1 MKAIKI
7 LFIMTLSL
15 NAISVNRALF
25 DLKDSQLKGELTP
38 KIVNFGGYKSSTKE
52 WGASALNYINAA
64 NGDAKKFSTL
74 VEKMRFNSGIL
85 GNFRAHA
92 RLRQALKLQ
101 KNLKYCL
108 KIIARDS
115 FYSYRTGIY
124 IPLGISLKDQ
134 KTAQKMLADLS
145 VVGAYLKKQQ
155 ENEKAQSPYYRSNNY
170 YNSYYSPYYGM
181 YGMYGMGMYGMYG
194 MGMYDFYDF
203 YDGMYGFYPNMFFMM
218 QVQDYLMLENYMY
231 ALDQEEI
238 LDHDASINQLDTPTD
253 DDRDDKD
260 DKSLQQA
267 NLMSFYRDPKFS
279 KGIQTNRL
287 NSALVN
293 LDNSRMLKDNSLF
306 HTKAMP
312 TKSVDA
318 ITSQAK
324 ELNHLVGQI
333 KEMKQDGASPNK
345 IDSVVNKAMEVR
357 DKLDNNLN
365 QLDNDLKDQKGL
377 SSEQQAQVDKALD
390 SVQQLSHS
398 SDVVGNY
405 LDGSLKIDGDDRDDL
420 NDAMN
425 NPMQQPAQQTPT
437 SNMANTH
444 ANDSK
449 DQGGNALINPNN
461 ATNDDHN
468 DDHMD
473 TNTTDTGN
481 ANDTPTDDKDASGN
495 NTGDMNN
502 TDTGNTDTGN
512 TDTGNTD
519 DMSNM
524 NNGNDDA
531 GNANDDMGNSNDMGD
546 DMNNAND
553 MSDDMGNGNDDMG
566 DMGDMND
573 DMGNGNDDMGDMGDM
588 NDDMGGD
595 MGDMGDM
602 GGDMGN

>member
-38 KIVNFGGYKSSTKE
+38 KIVNFGGYKSSTSE

-64 NGDAKKFSTL
+64 NGDAKKFSAL

-124 IPLGISLKDQ
+124 IPLGISVKDQ

-333 KEMKQDGASPNK
+333 KEMKQDGASPSK

-420 NDAMN
+420 NDAIN
-425 NPMQQPAQQTPT
+425 NPMQQPTQQTPIN
-437 SNMANTH
+437 NMDNTH

-449 DQGGNALINPNN
+449 DQGSNALINPNN
-461 ATNDDHN
+461 TTNDDHN
-468 DDHMD
+468 DDH

-502 TDTGNTDTGN
+502 TDTSNTDTGN

-524 NNGNDDA
+524 NNGNDDT
-531 GNANDDMGNSNDMGD
+531 GNTNDDMGNSNDMGD

-553 MSDDMGNGNDDMG
+553 M
-566 DMGDMND
+566 ND
-573 DMGNGNDDMGDMGDM
+573 DMGNSNDDMGDMGDM

>member
-7 LFIMTLSL
+7 LFMMTLSL

-38 KIVNFGGYKSSTKE
+38 KIVNFGGYKSSTTE
-52 WGASALNYINAA
+52 WGATALNYINAA

-85 GNFRAHA
+85 GNLRAHA
-92 RLRQALKLQ
+92 HLRQALKLQ

-155 ENEKAQSPYYRSNNY
+155 EKEKAQSPYYRSNNY
-170 YNSYYSPYYGM
+170 YNSYYSPYY
-181 YGMYGMGMYGMYG
+181 GMYGMYG

-231 ALDQEEI
+231 AIDQEEI
-238 LDHDASINQLDTPTD
+238 LDHDASVNQLDTPTD

-333 KEMKQDGASPNK
+333 KEMKQDGASPSK

-437 SNMANTH
+437 NNMGNTH

-449 DQGGNALINPNN
+449 DQGGNALINPNSTTNTDDTHTEDTHTDTN
-461 ATNDDHN
+461 ATND
-468 DDHMD
+468 
-473 TNTTDTGN
+473 TGATD
-481 ANDTPTDDKDASGN
+481 TDDKDAGGMN

-519 DMSNM
+519 TGNTDDMS
-524 NNGNDDA
+524 NGNDDM
-531 GNANDDMGNSNDMGD
+531 GNANDDMSNGNNMGD
-546 DMNNAND
+546 DMNNAN
-553 MSDDMGNGNDDMG
+553 
-566 DMGDMND
+566 DMND

-602 GGDMGN
+602 GN

>member
-1 MKAIKI
+1 MKIIKI
-7 LFIMTLSL
+7 FLMITIGL
-15 NAISVNRALF
+15 NAMSVDKALF
-25 DLKDSQLKGELTP
+25 DLKDSQLKGDLVS
-38 KIVNFGGYKSSTKE
+38 KAVDIGGYKSNTKE

-64 NGDAKKFSTL
+64 NGDAKKFSAL
-74 VEKMRFNSGIL
+74 VEKMRFGSGIL
-85 GNFRAHA
+85 GDLGAHA
-92 RLRQALKLQ
+92 HLKQALKLQ
-101 KNLKYCL
+101 KDLKYYL

-124 IPLGISLKDQ
+124 IPLGVSLKDQ

-145 VVGAYLKKQQ
+145 VVGAYLKQQQ
-155 ENEKAQSPYYRSNNY
+155 EKEKAQSPYYRNNY
-170 YNSYYSPYYGM
+170 YNPMNYYNPYYGM

-194 MGMYDFYDF
+194 GLYGGFF
-203 YDGMYGFYPNMFFMM
+203 GGAYGFYPNMFFMM

-231 ALDQEEI
+231 ALDKEEG
-238 LDHDASINQLDTPTD
+238 LTHEENTNQLNAPIDSDKD
-253 DDRDDKD
+253 DKNDANNTNDRDDKD
-260 DKSLQQA
+260 DKSSQPA

-287 NSALVN
+287 NHALIN
-293 LDNSRMLKDNSLF
+293 LDNGHALKDNALF
-306 HTKAMP
+306 RTKAMP
-312 TKSVDA
+312 AKSVDA

-333 KEMKQDGASPNK
+333 KEMKQDGASPSK
-345 IDSVVNKAMEVR
+345 IDSVVNKAMGVR

-425 NPMQQPAQQTPT
+425 NPIQAPI
-437 SNMANTH
+437 SNADNM
-444 ANDSK
+444 DDDK
-449 DQGGNALINPNN
+449 DKGNNALINPNSATNTDDIRTDTRTDTN
-461 ATNDDHN
+461 ATND
-468 DDHMD
+468 
-473 TNTTDTGN
+473 TSTTDTKD
-481 ANDTPTDDKDASGN
+481 ADTNDTDDKNTNGMD

-512 TDTGNTD
+512 TD
-519 DMSNM
+519 DMS
-524 NNGNDDA
+524 NGNDDM
-531 GNANDDMGNSNDMGD
+531 GNANDDM
-546 DMNNAND
+546 NNGND
-553 MSDDMGNGNDDMG
+553 MSDDMSNS
-566 DMGDMND
+566 
-573 DMGNGNDDMGDMGDM
+573 NDDMGDMGDM

-595 MGDMGDM
+595 MGDMG
-602 GGDMGN
+602 N

>member
-1 MKAIKI
+1 
-7 LFIMTLSL
+7 MTLSL

-38 KIVNFGGYKSSTKE
+38 KIVDFGGYTSSTEE
-52 WGASALNYINAA
+52 WGATALNYINAA
-64 NGDAKKFSTL
+64 NGDAKKFSAL

-181 YGMYGMGMYGMYG
+181 YGMGMYGMYG

-238 LDHDASINQLDTPTD
+238 LDHDASTDQLDTPTD

-267 NLMSFYRDPKFS
+267 NLMNFYRDPKFS

-333 KEMKQDGASPNK
+333 KEMKQDGASPSK

-425 NPMQQPAQQTPT
+425 NPMQQPVQQTPIN
-437 SNMANTH
+437 NMDNTH

-449 DQGGNALINPNN
+449 DQGGNALINPNS

-512 TDTGNTD
+512 TDTGNAD

-531 GNANDDMGNSNDMGD
+531 GNANDDMSNGNDMGD
-546 DMNNAND
+546 DLNNAN
-553 MSDDMGNGNDDMG
+553 
-566 DMGDMND
+566 DMND

-602 GGDMGN
+602 GGDMGNWD

>member
-7 LFIMTLSL
+7 LFMMTLSL

-38 KIVNFGGYKSSTKE
+38 KIVNFGGYKSNTTE
-52 WGASALNYINAA
+52 WGATALNYINAA
-64 NGDAKKFSTL
+64 NGDAKKFSAL
-74 VEKMRFNSGIL
+74 VEKMRFGSGIL
-85 GNFRAHA
+85 GNLRAHA
-92 RLRQALKLQ
+92 HLRQALKLQ

-231 ALDQEEI
+231 AIDQEEI
-238 LDHDASINQLDTPTD
+238 LDHDASVNQLDTPTD

-333 KEMKQDGASPNK
+333 KEMKQDGASPSK

-437 SNMANTH
+437 NNMGNTH

-449 DQGGNALINPNN
+449 DQGGNALINPNS
-461 ATNDDHN
+461 ATNTDDTHT
-468 DDHMD
+468 DDTHTD
-473 TNTTDTGN
+473 TNTTNDTSTT
-481 ANDTPTDDKDASGN
+481 DTPTDDKDAGGMN

-502 TDTGNTDTGN
+502 ADTGNTDTGN

-524 NNGNDDA
+524 NNGND
-531 GNANDDMGNSNDMGD
+531 MGD
-546 DMNNAND
+546 DM
-553 MSDDMGNGNDDMG
+553 SNGN
-566 DMGDMND
+566 DMND
-573 DMGNGNDDMGDMGDM
+573 DMGNSDDMGDMGDM

-602 GGDMGN
+602 GN

>member
-7 LFIMTLSL
+7 LFMMTLSL

-38 KIVNFGGYKSSTKE
+38 KIVNFGGYTSSTTE
-52 WGASALNYINAA
+52 WGATALNYINAA

-74 VEKMRFNSGIL
+74 VEKMRFGSGIL
-85 GNFRAHA
+85 GNLRAHA
-92 RLRQALKLQ
+92 HLRQALKLQ

-181 YGMYGMGMYGMYG
+181 YGMYGMGMY
-194 MGMYDFYDF
+194 DFYDF

-231 ALDQEEI
+231 AIDQEEI
-238 LDHDASINQLDTPTD
+238 LDHDASVNQLDTPTD

-333 KEMKQDGASPNK
+333 KEMKQDGASPSK

-377 SSEQQAQVDKALD
+377 SNEQQAQVDKALD

-437 SNMANTH
+437 NNMGNTH

-449 DQGGNALINPNN
+449 DQGDNALINPNS
-461 ATNDDHN
+461 ATNTDDTHT
-468 DDHMD
+468 DDTHTD
-473 TNTTDTGN
+473 TNTTNDTSTT
-481 ANDTPTDDKDASGN
+481 DTPTDDKDAGGMN
-495 NTGDMNN
+495 NTGDMN
-502 TDTGNTDTGN
+502 NTDTGN

-524 NNGNDDA
+524 NNGNDDM
-531 GNANDDMGNSNDMGD
+531 GNANDDISNGNDMGD

-553 MSDDMGNGNDDMG
+553 M
-566 DMGDMND
+566 ND
-573 DMGNGNDDMGDMGDM
+573 DMGNSNDDMGDMGDM

-602 GGDMGN
+602 GN

>member
-38 KIVNFGGYKSSTKE
+38 KIVNFGGYRSSTKE
-52 WGASALNYINAA
+52 WGATALNYINAA

-85 GNFRAHA
+85 GNLRAHA

-253 DDRDDKD
+253 NDRDDKD

-333 KEMKQDGASPNK
+333 KEMKQDGASPSK

-420 NDAMN
+420 NDAIN
-425 NPMQQPAQQTPT
+425 NPMQQPVQQTPIN
-437 SNMANTH
+437 SMDNTH

-449 DQGGNALINPNN
+449 DQGGNALINPNST
-461 ATNDDHN
+461 TNDDHN

-495 NTGDMNN
+495 NTGDTGDMNN

-524 NNGNDDA
+524 NNGNDDT
-531 GNANDDMGNSNDMGD
+531 GNANDDMNNTNDMGD

-553 MSDDMGNGNDDMG
+553 M
-566 DMGDMND
+566 ND
-573 DMGNGNDDMGDMGDM
+573 DMGNSNDDMGDMGDM

>member
-52 WGASALNYINAA
+52 WGATALNYINAA

-85 GNFRAHA
+85 GNLRVHA

-155 ENEKAQSPYYRSNNY
+155 ENEKAQSPYYRNNNY
-170 YNSYYSPYYGM
+170 YNSYYSP

-345 IDSVVNKAMEVR
+345 IDALVNKAMGVR

-425 NPMQQPAQQTPT
+425 NPMQQPVQQTPIN
-437 SNMANTH
+437 NMDNTH

-449 DQGGNALINPNN
+449 DQGGNVLISPNN

-495 NTGDMNN
+495 NTGDIN
-502 TDTGNTDTGN
+502 NTDTGN

-531 GNANDDMGNSNDMGD
+531 GNANDDMSNGNDMGD
-546 DMNNAND
+546 DMNNAN
-553 MSDDMGNGNDDMG
+553 
-566 DMGDMND
+566 DMND

>member
-1 MKAIKI
+1 
-7 LFIMTLSL
+7 MTLSL

-64 NGDAKKFSTL
+64 NGDAKKFSAL

-238 LDHDASINQLDTPTD
+238 LDHDASTDQLDTPTD
-253 DDRDDKD
+253 DDKDDKD

-333 KEMKQDGASPNK
+333 KEMKQDGASPSK

-420 NDAMN
+420 NDAMS
-425 NPMQQPAQQTPT
+425 NPMQQPAQQTPIN
-437 SNMANTH
+437 NMDNTH
-444 ANDSK
+444 VNDSK
-449 DQGGNALINPNN
+449 DQGSNALINPNS
-461 ATNDDHN
+461 ATN

-473 TNTTDTGN
+473 TNTTDTSN

-531 GNANDDMGNSNDMGD
+531 GNANDDMSNGNDMSD
-546 DMNNAND
+546 DMNNAN
-553 MSDDMGNGNDDMG
+553 
-566 DMGDMND
+566 DMND

>member
-38 KIVNFGGYKSSTKE
+38 KIVDFGGYKSSTKE

-64 NGDAKKFSTL
+64 NGDAKKFSAL

-85 GNFRAHA
+85 GNFRTHA

-155 ENEKAQSPYYRSNNY
+155 ENEKAQSPYYRNNNY

-333 KEMKQDGASPNK
+333 KEMRQDGASPNK

-420 NDAMN
+420 NDAMS
-425 NPMQQPAQQTPT
+425 NPMQQPVQQTPIN
-437 SNMANTH
+437 NMDNTH

-449 DQGGNALINPNN
+449 DQGSNALINPNN

-531 GNANDDMGNSNDMGD
+531 GNANDDMSNGNDMGD

-553 MSDDMGNGNDDMG
+553 M
-566 DMGDMND
+566 ND
-573 DMGNGNDDMGDMGDM
+573 DMGNSNDDMGDMGDM

>member
-52 WGASALNYINAA
+52 WGATALNYINAA
-64 NGDAKKFSTL
+64 NGDAKKFSAL

-85 GNFRAHA
+85 GNLRAHA

-425 NPMQQPAQQTPT
+425 NPMQQPAQQTPIN
-437 SNMANTH
+437 NMDNTH

-449 DQGGNALINPNN
+449 DQGSNALINPNN
-461 ATNDDHN
+461 TTNDDHN

-512 TDTGNTD
+512 TDAGNTD

-531 GNANDDMGNSNDMGD
+531 GNTNDDMGNSNDMGD
-546 DMNNAND
+546 DMNNAN
-553 MSDDMGNGNDDMG
+553 
-566 DMGDMND
+566 DMND

>member
-1 MKAIKI
+1 
-7 LFIMTLSL
+7 MTLSL

-38 KIVNFGGYKSSTKE
+38 KIVDFGGYKSNTKE
-52 WGASALNYINAA
+52 WGATALNYINAA
-64 NGDAKKFSTL
+64 NGDAKKFSAL

-85 GNFRAHA
+85 GNLRAHA

-181 YGMYGMGMYGMYG
+181 YGMYGMGMYGM
-194 MGMYDFYDF
+194 GMYDFYDF

-238 LDHDASINQLDTPTD
+238 LDHDASNNQLDTPTD

-420 NDAMN
+420 NDAMS
-425 NPMQQPAQQTPT
+425 NPMQQPVQQTPIN
-437 SNMANTH
+437 NMDNTH

-449 DQGGNALINPNN
+449 DQGSNVLINPNN
-461 ATNDDHN
+461 TTNDDHN

-481 ANDTPTDDKDASGN
+481 ANDTPTDDKDASSN
-495 NTGDMNN
+495 NTGDMNS

-524 NNGNDDA
+524 SNG
-531 GNANDDMGNSNDMGD
+531 NDMGD
-546 DMNNAND
+546 DMNNAN
-553 MSDDMGNGNDDMG
+553 
-566 DMGDMND
+566 DMND

-602 GGDMGN
+602 GNWD

>member
-1 MKAIKI
+1 
-7 LFIMTLSL
+7 MTLSL

-64 NGDAKKFSTL
+64 NGDAKKFSAL

-92 RLRQALKLQ
+92 RLKQALKLQ

-253 DDRDDKD
+253 DDKDDKD

-267 NLMSFYRDPKFS
+267 NLMNFYRDPKFS

-333 KEMKQDGASPNK
+333 KEMKQDGASPSK
-345 IDSVVNKAMEVR
+345 IDSVVDKAMEVR

-420 NDAMN
+420 NDAIN
-425 NPMQQPAQQTPT
+425 NPMQQPVQQTPT
-437 SNMANTH
+437 NNMDNTH

-449 DQGGNALINPNN
+449 DQGGNALINPNST
-461 ATNDDHN
+461 TNDDHN

-481 ANDTPTDDKDASGN
+481 ANDTPTDDKDAGGN

-524 NNGNDDA
+524 NNGNDDT

-553 MSDDMGNGNDDMG
+553 M
-566 DMGDMND
+566 ND
-573 DMGNGNDDMGDMGDM
+573 DMGNSNDDMGDMGDM

-602 GGDMGN
+602 GGDMGNWD

>member
-1 MKAIKI
+1 MRAIKI
-7 LFIMTLSL
+7 LFMMTLSL

-38 KIVNFGGYKSSTKE
+38 KIVNFGGYMSSTKE
-52 WGASALNYINAA
+52 WGATALNYINAA
-64 NGDAKKFSTL
+64 NGDAKKFSAL
-74 VEKMRFNSGIL
+74 VEKMRFGSGIL
-85 GNFRAHA
+85 GNLRAHA
-92 RLRQALKLQ
+92 HLRQALKLQ

-181 YGMYGMGMYGMYG
+181 YGMYGMGMY
-194 MGMYDFYDF
+194 DFYDF

-231 ALDQEEI
+231 AIDQEEI
-238 LDHDASINQLDTPTD
+238 LDHDASVNQLDTPTD

-324 ELNHLVGQI
+324 ELNHLVGEI
-333 KEMKQDGASPNK
+333 KEMKQDGASPSK

-425 NPMQQPAQQTPT
+425 NPMQQPVQQTPT
-437 SNMANTH
+437 NNIINTH

-449 DQGGNALINPNN
+449 DQGGNALINPNS
-461 ATNDDHN
+461 ATNTDDTHT
-468 DDHMD
+468 DDTHTD
-473 TNTTDTGN
+473 ANTTNDTSTT
-481 ANDTPTDDKDASGN
+481 DTPTDDKDAGGMN

-512 TDTGNTD
+512 TDTGNAD

-524 NNGNDDA
+524 NNGNDDM
-531 GNANDDMGNSNDMGD
+531 GNANDDMSNGNDMGD

-553 MSDDMGNGNDDMG
+553 MNDDMGNSNDDMG

-573 DMGNGNDDMGDMGDM
+573 DMGDMEDM

-602 GGDMGN
+602 GN

>member
-1 MKAIKI
+1 M
-7 LFIMTLSL
+7 MTLSL

-38 KIVNFGGYKSSTKE
+38 KIVNFGGYKSSTTE
-52 WGASALNYINAA
+52 WGATALNYINAA
-64 NGDAKKFSTL
+64 NGDAKKFSAL
-74 VEKMRFNSGIL
+74 VEKMRFGSGIL
-85 GNFRAHA
+85 GNLRAHA
-92 RLRQALKLQ
+92 HLRQALKLQ

-231 ALDQEEI
+231 AIDQEEI
-238 LDHDASINQLDTPTD
+238 LDHDASVNQLDTPTD

-333 KEMKQDGASPNK
+333 KEMKQDGASPSK

-425 NPMQQPAQQTPT
+425 NPMQQPVQQTPT
-437 SNMANTH
+437 NNMGNTH

-449 DQGGNALINPNN
+449 DQGSNALINPNS
-461 ATNDDHN
+461 ATNTDDTHT
-468 DDHMD
+468 DDAH
-473 TNTTDTGN
+473 TDTSTTN
-481 ANDTPTDDKDASGN
+481 DASTTDTPTDDKDASGLN

-512 TDTGNTD
+512 TDTGNAD
-519 DMSNM
+519 DM
-524 NNGNDDA
+524 NNGNDDM
-531 GNANDDMGNSNDMGD
+531 GNANDDMS
-546 DMNNAND
+546 NAN
-553 MSDDMGNGNDDMG
+553 
-566 DMGDMND
+566 DMND
-573 DMGNGNDDMGDMGDM
+573 DMGNSNDDMGDMGDM

-602 GGDMGN
+602 GN

>member
-1 MKAIKI
+1 MITI
-7 LFIMTLSL
+7 SL
-15 NAISVNRALF
+15 NAMSVDKALF
-25 DLKDSQLKGELTP
+25 DLKDSQLKGDLVS
-38 KIVNFGGYKSSTKE
+38 KAVDIGGYKSNTKE

-64 NGDAKKFSTL
+64 NGDAKKFSAL
-74 VEKMRFNSGIL
+74 VEKMRFGSGIL
-85 GNFRAHA
+85 GILGAHA
-92 RLRQALKLQ
+92 HLRQALKLQ
-101 KNLKYCL
+101 KDLKYYL

-155 ENEKAQSPYYRSNNY
+155 EKEKAQSPYYRSNNY

-181 YGMYGMGMYGMYG
+181 YGMGMYGGLYG
-194 MGMYDFYDF
+194 GFF
-203 YDGMYGFYPNMFFMM
+203 GGTYGFYPSMLFMM

-231 ALDQEEI
+231 ALDKEEG
-238 LDHDASINQLDTPTD
+238 LAHEENTNQLNAPIDNDKD
-253 DDRDDKD
+253 DRNDVNNTNDRDDKD

-287 NSALVN
+287 NHALIN
-293 LDNSRMLKDNSLF
+293 LDNGHALKDNALF
-306 HTKAMP
+306 KTKAMP

-333 KEMKQDGASPNK
+333 KEMKQDGASPSK

-437 SNMANTH
+437 NDTESMH
-444 ANDSK
+444 ADDDK
-449 DQGGNALINPNN
+449 DKGNNALINPNANTNTDDIRTDTNDN
-461 ATNDDHN
+461 ATDTKDA
-468 DDHMD
+468 D
-473 TNTTDTGN
+473 TND
-481 ANDTPTDDKDASGN
+481 TDDKNTNGMDNAGDTN
-495 NTGDMNN
+495 NTDTNNTDNSMNN
-502 TDTGNTDTGN
+502 TDDSN
-512 TDTGNTD
+512 
-519 DMSNM
+519 NM
-524 NNGNDDA
+524 NDNSNDTNDDA
-531 GNANDDMGNSNDMGD
+531 NNMNDDMNDDMNGTNDTSDDNGDSGDMGD
-546 DMNNAND
+546 DMG
-553 MSDDMGNGNDDMG
+553 DDSNDMG
-566 DMGDMND
+566 DMGDMN
-573 DMGNGNDDMGDMGDM
+573 
-588 NDDMGGD
+588 
-595 MGDMGDM
+595 
-602 GGDMGN
+602 

>member
-7 LFIMTLSL
+7 LFIITLSL

-38 KIVNFGGYKSSTKE
+38 KIVNFGGYKSSTEE

-92 RLRQALKLQ
+92 RLKQALKLQ

-181 YGMYGMGMYGMYG
+181 YGMYGMGMYG

-333 KEMKQDGASPNK
+333 KEMKQDGASPSK

-425 NPMQQPAQQTPT
+425 NPMQQPVQQTPIN
-437 SNMANTH
+437 NMNNTH

-449 DQGGNALINPNN
+449 DQGGNALINPNST
-461 ATNDDHN
+461 TNTDDAHT
-468 DDHMD
+468 DDTHTD

-495 NTGDMNN
+495 NTGDTGDMN
-502 TDTGNTDTGN
+502 NTDTGN

-524 NNGNDDA
+524 NNGNDDT
-531 GNANDDMGNSNDMGD
+531 GNTDMGNSNDMGD
-546 DMNNAND
+546 DLNNAN
-553 MSDDMGNGNDDMG
+553 
-566 DMGDMND
+566 DMND
-573 DMGNGNDDMGDMGDM
+573 DMGNSNDDMGDMGDM

>member
-1 MKAIKI
+1 
-7 LFIMTLSL
+7 MTLSL

-38 KIVNFGGYKSSTKE
+38 KIVNFGGYKSSTIE

-64 NGDAKKFSTL
+64 NGDAKKFSAL

-170 YNSYYSPYYGM
+170 YNSYYNPY

-260 DKSLQQA
+260 DKSSQPA

-279 KGIQTNRL
+279 KDIQTNRL

-293 LDNSRMLKDNSLF
+293 LDNSHMLKDNSLF

-333 KEMKQDGASPNK
+333 KEMKQDGASPSK
-345 IDSVVNKAMEVR
+345 IDSVVDKAMEVR

-420 NDAMN
+420 NDAIN
-425 NPMQQPAQQTPT
+425 NPMQQSAQQTPIN
-437 SNMANTH
+437 NMDNTH

-449 DQGGNALINPNN
+449 DQGGNALINPNS
-461 ATNDDHN
+461 ATNTDDHN

-481 ANDTPTDDKDASGN
+481 ANDTLTDDKDAGGN
-495 NTGDMNN
+495 NTGDMNNTDTGN

-524 NNGNDDA
+524 NNGNDDT

-553 MSDDMGNGNDDMG
+553 M
-566 DMGDMND
+566 ND
-573 DMGNGNDDMGDMGDM
+573 DMGNSNDDMGDMGDM

>member
-38 KIVNFGGYKSSTKE
+38 KIVNFGGYKSSTSE

-64 NGDAKKFSTL
+64 NGDAKKFSAL

-181 YGMYGMGMYGMYG
+181 YGMGMYGMYG

-260 DKSLQQA
+260 DKSSQPA

-293 LDNSRMLKDNSLF
+293 LDNSHMLKDNSLF

-333 KEMKQDGASPNK
+333 KEMKQDGASPSK

-420 NDAMN
+420 NDAIN
-425 NPMQQPAQQTPT
+425 NPIQQPVQQTPIN
-437 SNMANTH
+437 NMDSAH

-449 DQGGNALINPNN
+449 DQGGNALINPNS

-481 ANDTPTDDKDASGN
+481 ANDTPTDDKDAGGN

-524 NNGNDDA
+524 NNGNDDM

-553 MSDDMGNGNDDMG
+553 M
-566 DMGDMND
+566 ND
-573 DMGNGNDDMGDMGDM
+573 DMGNSNDDMGDMGDM

>member
-1 MKAIKI
+1 
-7 LFIMTLSL
+7 MTLSL

-38 KIVNFGGYKSSTKE
+38 KIVNFGGYRSSTKE
-52 WGASALNYINAA
+52 WGATALNYINAA
-64 NGDAKKFSTL
+64 NGDAKKFSAL

-155 ENEKAQSPYYRSNNY
+155 ENEKAQSPYYRNNNY
-170 YNSYYSPYYGM
+170 YNSYYSPYY
-181 YGMYGMGMYGMYG
+181 GMYGMYG

-231 ALDQEEI
+231 AIDQEEI
-238 LDHDASINQLDTPTD
+238 LDHDASVNQLDTPTD

-260 DKSLQQA
+260 NKSLQQA

-333 KEMKQDGASPNK
+333 KEMKQDGASPSK

-425 NPMQQPAQQTPT
+425 NPMQQPVQQTPT
-437 SNMANTH
+437 NNMGNTH

-449 DQGGNALINPNN
+449 DQGGNALINPNS
-461 ATNDDHN
+461 ATNTDDTHT
-468 DDHMD
+468 DDAHTD
-473 TNTTDTGN
+473 TNTTNDTSTT
-481 ANDTPTDDKDASGN
+481 DTPTNDKD
-495 NTGDMNN
+495 TGDMNN

-524 NNGNDDA
+524 NNGNDDM
-531 GNANDDMGNSNDMGD
+531 GNANDDMSNANDMGD

-553 MSDDMGNGNDDMG
+553 M
-566 DMGDMND
+566 ND
-573 DMGNGNDDMGDMGDM
+573 DMGNSNDDMGDMGDM

-602 GGDMGN
+602 GN

>member
-38 KIVNFGGYKSSTKE
+38 KIVDFGGYTSSTKE

-64 NGDAKKFSTL
+64 NGDAKKFSAL

-181 YGMYGMGMYGMYG
+181 YGMYGMGMYGM
-194 MGMYDFYDF
+194 GMYDFYDF
-203 YDGMYGFYPNMFFMM
+203 YDGMYGFYPNMLFMM

-231 ALDQEEI
+231 AIDQEEI

-333 KEMKQDGASPNK
+333 KEMKQDGASPSK

-420 NDAMN
+420 NDAIN
-425 NPMQQPAQQTPT
+425 NPMQQPAQQTPIN
-437 SNMANTH
+437 NMDNTH

-461 ATNDDHN
+461 TTNDDHN

-502 TDTGNTDTGN
+502 ADTGNTDTGN
-512 TDTGNTD
+512 ADTGNTD

-524 NNGNDDA
+524 NNGNDDM

-553 MSDDMGNGNDDMG
+553 M
-566 DMGDMND
+566 ND
-573 DMGNGNDDMGDMGDM
+573 DMGNSNDDMGDMGDM

>member
-64 NGDAKKFSTL
+64 NGDAKKFSAL

-181 YGMYGMGMYGMYG
+181 YGMYGMGMYG

-425 NPMQQPAQQTPT
+425 NPMQQSAQQTPIN
-437 SNMANTH
+437 NMDNTH

-524 NNGNDDA
+524 NNGNDDT
-531 GNANDDMGNSNDMGD
+531 GNANDDMSNDMGD

-553 MSDDMGNGNDDMG
+553 M
-566 DMGDMND
+566 ND
-573 DMGNGNDDMGDMGDM
+573 DMGNSNDDMGDMGDM

>member
-38 KIVNFGGYKSSTKE
+38 KIVNFGGYKSSTSE

-64 NGDAKKFSTL
+64 NGDAKKFSAL

-155 ENEKAQSPYYRSNNY
+155 ENEKAQSPYYRSNDY

-253 DDRDDKD
+253 DDKDDKD
-260 DKSLQQA
+260 DKSSQPA

-333 KEMKQDGASPNK
+333 KEMKQDGASPSK

-420 NDAMN
+420 NDAIN
-425 NPMQQPAQQTPT
+425 NPMQQPAQQTPIN
-437 SNMANTH
+437 NMNDTH

-461 ATNDDHN
+461 TTNDDHN

-524 NNGNDDA
+524 NNGNDDT

-553 MSDDMGNGNDDMG
+553 M
-566 DMGDMND
+566 ND
-573 DMGNGNDDMGDMGDM
+573 DMGNSNDDMGDMGDM
-588 NDDMGGD
+588 NDDMGGGD

>member
-1 MKAIKI
+1 
-7 LFIMTLSL
+7 MTLSL

-38 KIVNFGGYKSSTKE
+38 KIVNFGGYRSSTKE

-64 NGDAKKFSTL
+64 NGDAKKFSAL

-85 GNFRAHA
+85 GNFRVHA

-181 YGMYGMGMYGMYG
+181 YGMYGMGMY
-194 MGMYDFYDF
+194 DFYDF

-238 LDHDASINQLDTPTD
+238 LDHDASINQLDAPTD

-260 DKSLQQA
+260 DKSSQPA

-377 SSEQQAQVDKALD
+377 SSEQQVQVDKALD

-420 NDAMN
+420 NDAMS
-425 NPMQQPAQQTPT
+425 NPMQQPAQQTPIN
-437 SNMANTH
+437 NMDNTH

-461 ATNDDHN
+461 TTNDDHN

-473 TNTTDTGN
+473 ANTTNDASTT
-481 ANDTPTDDKDASGN
+481 DTPTDDKDASGN

-531 GNANDDMGNSNDMGD
+531 GNTNDDMSNGNDMGD
-546 DMNNAND
+546 DMNNAN
-553 MSDDMGNGNDDMG
+553 
-566 DMGDMND
+566 DMND

>member
-7 LFIMTLSL
+7 LFMMTLSL

-38 KIVNFGGYKSSTKE
+38 KIVNFGGYRSSTKE
-52 WGASALNYINAA
+52 WGATALNYINAA
-64 NGDAKKFSTL
+64 NGDAKKFSAL

-85 GNFRAHA
+85 GNLRAHA
-92 RLRQALKLQ
+92 HLRQALKLQ

-181 YGMYGMGMYGMYG
+181 YGMYGMGMY
-194 MGMYDFYDF
+194 DFYDF

-231 ALDQEEI
+231 AIDQEEI
-238 LDHDASINQLDTPTD
+238 LDHDASVNQLDTPTD

-333 KEMKQDGASPNK
+333 KEMKQDGASPSK

-425 NPMQQPAQQTPT
+425 NPMQQPVQQTPT
-437 SNMANTH
+437 NNIINTH

-449 DQGGNALINPNN
+449 DQGGNALINPNS
-461 ATNDDHN
+461 ATNTDDTHT
-468 DDHMD
+468 DDTHTD
-473 TNTTDTGN
+473 ANTTNDTSTT
-481 ANDTPTDDKDASGN
+481 DTPTDDKD
-495 NTGDMNN
+495 TGDMNN

-524 NNGNDDA
+524 NNGNDDM
-531 GNANDDMGNSNDMGD
+531 GNANDGMSNGNDMGD

-553 MSDDMGNGNDDMG
+553 M
-566 DMGDMND
+566 ND
-573 DMGNGNDDMGDMGDM
+573 DMGNSNDDMGDMGDM

-602 GGDMGN
+602 GN

>member
-7 LFIMTLSL
+7 LFMMTLSL

-25 DLKDSQLKGELTP
+25 DLKDLQLKGELTP
-38 KIVNFGGYKSSTKE
+38 KIVNFGGYKSSTTE
-52 WGASALNYINAA
+52 WGSTALNYINAA
-64 NGDAKKFSTL
+64 NGDAKKFSAL
-74 VEKMRFNSGIL
+74 VEKMRFGSGIL
-85 GNFRAHA
+85 GNLRAHA
-92 RLRQALKLQ
+92 HLRQALKLQ

-170 YNSYYSPYYGM
+170 YNSYYSSY

-231 ALDQEEI
+231 AIDQEEI

-333 KEMKQDGASPNK
+333 KEMKQDGASPSK

-425 NPMQQPAQQTPT
+425 NPMQQPTQQMPT
-437 SNMANTH
+437 NNMGNTH

-449 DQGGNALINPNN
+449 DQGGNALINPNSTTNTDDTHTDTN
-461 ATNDDHN
+461 ATND
-468 DDHMD
+468 
-473 TNTTDTGN
+473 TSTT
-481 ANDTPTDDKDASGN
+481 DTPTDDKDAGGMN

-524 NNGNDDA
+524 SNGNDDM
-531 GNANDDMGNSNDMGD
+531 GNANDDMSNGNDMGD

-553 MSDDMGNGNDDMG
+553 M
-566 DMGDMND
+566 ND
-573 DMGNGNDDMGDMGDM
+573 DMGNSNDDMGDMGDM

-602 GGDMGN
+602 GN

>member
-38 KIVNFGGYKSSTKE
+38 KIVDFGGYKSSTTE
-52 WGASALNYINAA
+52 WGATALNYINAA
-64 NGDAKKFSTL
+64 NGDAKKFSAL
-74 VEKMRFNSGIL
+74 VEKMRFGSGIL

-92 RLRQALKLQ
+92 RLKQALKLQ

-267 NLMSFYRDPKFS
+267 NLMNFYRDPKFS

-333 KEMKQDGASPNK
+333 KEMKQDGASPSK

-449 DQGGNALINPNN
+449 DQGGNALINPNS
-461 ATNDDHN
+461 ATNTDDHN

-512 TDTGNTD
+512 TDTGNAD

-524 NNGNDDA
+524 NNGNDDM
-531 GNANDDMGNSNDMGD
+531 GNANDDMSNGNDMGD

-553 MSDDMGNGNDDMG
+553 M
-566 DMGDMND
+566 ND
-573 DMGNGNDDMGDMGDM
+573 DMGNSNDDMGDMGDM

-595 MGDMGDM
+595 MGDMG
-602 GGDMGN
+602 N

>member
-7 LFIMTLSL
+7 LFMMTLSL

-38 KIVNFGGYKSSTKE
+38 KIVNFGGYTSSTTE
-52 WGASALNYINAA
+52 WGATALNYINAT
-64 NGDAKKFSTL
+64 NGDVKKFSAL
-74 VEKMRFNSGIL
+74 VEKMRFGSGIL
-85 GNFRAHA
+85 GNLRAHA
-92 RLRQALKLQ
+92 RLKQALKLQ

-181 YGMYGMGMYGMYG
+181 YGMGMYGMYGMYG

-231 ALDQEEI
+231 AIDQEEI
-238 LDHDASINQLDTPTD
+238 LDHDASVNQLDTPTD

-333 KEMKQDGASPNK
+333 KEMKQDGASPSK

-437 SNMANTH
+437 NNMGNTH

-449 DQGGNALINPNN
+449 DQGGNALINPNS
-461 ATNDDHN
+461 ATNTDDTHT
-468 DDHMD
+468 DDTHTD
-473 TNTTDTGN
+473 TNTTNDTSTT
-481 ANDTPTDDKDASGN
+481 DTPTDDKDTGGMN

-512 TDTGNTD
+512 TDTGNAD

-524 NNGNDDA
+524 NNG
-531 GNANDDMGNSNDMGD
+531 NDMGD

-553 MSDDMGNGNDDMG
+553 M
-566 DMGDMND
+566 ND
-573 DMGNGNDDMGDMGDM
+573 DMGNSNDDMGDMGDM

-602 GGDMGN
+602 GN

>member
-7 LFIMTLSL
+7 LFMMTLSL

-38 KIVNFGGYKSSTKE
+38 KIVNFGGYTSSTTE
-52 WGASALNYINAA
+52 WGATALNYINAA
-64 NGDAKKFSTL
+64 NGDAKKFSVL
-74 VEKMRFNSGIL
+74 VEKMRFGSGIL
-85 GNFRAHA
+85 GNLRTHVY
-92 RLRQALKLQ
+92 LRQALKLQ

-124 IPLGISLKDQ
+124 IPLGVSLKDQ

-181 YGMYGMGMYGMYG
+181 YGMYGMGMY
-194 MGMYDFYDF
+194 DFYDF

-231 ALDQEEI
+231 AIDQEEI
-238 LDHDASINQLDTPTD
+238 LDHDASANQLDTPTD

-293 LDNSRMLKDNSLF
+293 LDNSHMLKDNSLF

-333 KEMKQDGASPNK
+333 KEMKQDGASPSK

-437 SNMANTH
+437 NNIINTH

-449 DQGGNALINPNN
+449 DQGGNALINPNS
-461 ATNDDHN
+461 ATNTDDTHT
-468 DDHMD
+468 DDTHTD
-473 TNTTDTGN
+473 TNTTNDTSTT
-481 ANDTPTDDKDASGN
+481 DTPTDDKDAGGMN

-502 TDTGNTDTGN
+502 ADTGNTDTGN

-524 NNGNDDA
+524 NNGNDDM
-531 GNANDDMGNSNDMGD
+531 GNANDDMSNSN
-546 DMNNAND
+546 
-553 MSDDMGNGNDDMG
+553 
-566 DMGDMND
+566 DMND
-573 DMGNGNDDMGDMGDM
+573 DMGNSNDDMGDMGDM

-595 MGDMGDM
+595 MGDMG
-602 GGDMGN
+602 N

>member
-64 NGDAKKFSTL
+64 NGDAKKFSAL

-345 IDSVVNKAMEVR
+345 IDSVINKAMEVR

-377 SSEQQAQVDKALD
+377 SSEQQVQVDKALD

-420 NDAMN
+420 NDAMS
-425 NPMQQPAQQTPT
+425 NPMQQPVQQTPIN
-437 SNMANTH
+437 NMDNTH

-449 DQGGNALINPNN
+449 DQGSNALINPNN
-461 ATNDDHN
+461 ATNDNHN

-531 GNANDDMGNSNDMGD
+531 GNANDDMSNGNDMGD
-546 DMNNAND
+546 DMNNAN
-553 MSDDMGNGNDDMG
+553 
-566 DMGDMND
+566 DMND

-595 MGDMGDM
+595 MGDMG
-602 GGDMGN
+602 N

>member
-38 KIVNFGGYKSSTKE
+38 KIVNFGGYKSSTSE

-64 NGDAKKFSTL
+64 NGDAKKFSAL

-92 RLRQALKLQ
+92 RLKQALKLQ

-260 DKSLQQA
+260 DKSSQPA

-279 KGIQTNRL
+279 KDIQTNRL

-293 LDNSRMLKDNSLF
+293 LDNSHMLKDNSLF

-333 KEMKQDGASPNK
+333 KEMKQDGASPSK
-345 IDSVVNKAMEVR
+345 IDSVVDKAMEVR

-420 NDAMN
+420 NDAIN
-425 NPMQQPAQQTPT
+425 NPMQQSAQQTPIN
-437 SNMANTH
+437 NMDNTH

-461 ATNDDHN
+461 TTNDDHN

-495 NTGDMNN
+495 NTGD
-502 TDTGNTDTGN
+502 TGDINNTDTGN

-524 NNGNDDA
+524 NNGNDDT

-553 MSDDMGNGNDDMG
+553 M
-566 DMGDMND
+566 ND
-573 DMGNGNDDMGDMGDM
+573 DMGNSNDDMGDMGDM

>member
-52 WGASALNYINAA
+52 WGATALNYINAA
-64 NGDAKKFSTL
+64 NGDAKKFSAL

-238 LDHDASINQLDTPTD
+238 LDHDASINQLDTPAD

-420 NDAMN
+420 NDAMS
-425 NPMQQPAQQTPT
+425 NPMQQPVQQTPIN
-437 SNMANTH
+437 NMANTH

-449 DQGGNALINPNN
+449 DQGGNALINPNST
-461 ATNDDHN
+461 TNDDHN

-481 ANDTPTDDKDASGN
+481 ANDTPTDDKDAGGN
-495 NTGDMNN
+495 NTGDTNN
-502 TDTGNTDTGN
+502 TDTGNTDIGN

-524 NNGNDDA
+524 NNGNDDT

-553 MSDDMGNGNDDMG
+553 M
-566 DMGDMND
+566 ND
-573 DMGNGNDDMGDMGDM
+573 DMGNSNDDMGDMGDM

>member
-1 MKAIKI
+1 
-7 LFIMTLSL
+7 MTLSL

-38 KIVNFGGYKSSTKE
+38 KIVNFGGYTSSTTE
-52 WGASALNYINAA
+52 WGATALNYINAA
-64 NGDAKKFSTL
+64 NGDVKKFSAL
-74 VEKMRFNSGIL
+74 VEKMRFGSSIL
-85 GNFRAHA
+85 GNLRTHAH
-92 RLRQALKLQ
+92 LRQALKLQ

-181 YGMYGMGMYGMYG
+181 YGMGMYGMYG

-231 ALDQEEI
+231 AIDQEEI
-238 LDHDASINQLDTPTD
+238 LDHDASVNQLDTPTD

-333 KEMKQDGASPNK
+333 KEMKQDGASPSK

-405 LDGSLKIDGDDRDDL
+405 LDGSLKIDGDDRDYL

-425 NPMQQPAQQTPT
+425 NPMQQPVQQTPT

-449 DQGGNALINPNN
+449 DQGSNALINPNS
-461 ATNDDHN
+461 ATNTDDTHT
-468 DDHMD
+468 DDAHTD
-473 TNTTDTGN
+473 TNTTNDTSTT
-481 ANDTPTDDKDASGN
+481 DTPTDDKD
-495 NTGDMNN
+495 TGDMNN

-524 NNGNDDA
+524 NNGNDDM
-531 GNANDDMGNSNDMGD
+531 GNANDDMNNGNDMGD

-553 MSDDMGNGNDDMG
+553 M
-566 DMGDMND
+566 ND
-573 DMGNGNDDMGDMGDM
+573 DMGNSNDDMGDMGDM

-602 GGDMGN
+602 GNWPPNIKEW

>member
-1 MKAIKI
+1 
-7 LFIMTLSL
+7 MTLSL

-38 KIVNFGGYKSSTKE
+38 KIVNFGGYTSSTTE
-52 WGASALNYINAA
+52 WGATALNYINAA
-64 NGDAKKFSTL
+64 NGDVKKFSAL
-74 VEKMRFNSGIL
+74 VEKMRFGSGIL
-85 GNFRAHA
+85 GNLRTHAH
-92 RLRQALKLQ
+92 LRQALKLQ

-181 YGMYGMGMYGMYG
+181 YGMGMYG

-231 ALDQEEI
+231 AIDQEEI
-238 LDHDASINQLDTPTD
+238 LDHDASVNQLDTPTD
-253 DDRDDKD
+253 DGRDDKD

-333 KEMKQDGASPNK
+333 KEMKQDGASPSK

-425 NPMQQPAQQTPT
+425 NPMQQPTQQTPT
-437 SNMANTH
+437 NNMGNTH

-449 DQGGNALINPNN
+449 DQGGNALINPNSTTNTDDTHTDDTHTDTN
-461 ATNDDHN
+461 ATND
-468 DDHMD
+468 
-473 TNTTDTGN
+473 TSTT
-481 ANDTPTDDKDASGN
+481 DTPTDDKDAGGMN

-502 TDTGNTDTGN
+502 ADTGNTDAGN

-524 NNGNDDA
+524 NNGND
-531 GNANDDMGNSNDMGD
+531 MGD

-553 MSDDMGNGNDDMG
+553 M
-566 DMGDMND
+566 ND
-573 DMGNGNDDMGDMGDM
+573 DMGNSNDDMGDMGDM

-602 GGDMGN
+602 GN

>member
-38 KIVNFGGYKSSTKE
+38 KIVNFGGYRSSTKE

-64 NGDAKKFSTL
+64 NGDAKKFSAL

-181 YGMYGMGMYGMYG
+181 YGM
-194 MGMYDFYDF
+194 GMYDFYDF

-267 NLMSFYRDPKFS
+267 NLMNFYRDPKFS

-425 NPMQQPAQQTPT
+425 NPMQQPMQQTPIN
-437 SNMANTH
+437 NMDNTH

-461 ATNDDHN
+461 TTNDDHN

-481 ANDTPTDDKDASGN
+481 ANDTPTDDKDASGLN
-495 NTGDMNN
+495 NTGDMN
-502 TDTGNTDTGN
+502 NTDTGN

-553 MSDDMGNGNDDMG
+553 M
-566 DMGDMND
+566 ND

-602 GGDMGN
+602 GN

>member
-1 MKAIKI
+1 MKAVKI

-38 KIVNFGGYKSSTKE
+38 KIVNFGGYKSSTTE
-52 WGASALNYINAA
+52 WGATALNYINVA
-64 NGDAKKFSTL
+64 NGDAKKFSAL
-74 VEKMRFNSGIL
+74 VEKMRFGSGIL
-85 GNFRAHA
+85 GNLRVHA

-181 YGMYGMGMYGMYG
+181 YGMYGMGMY
-194 MGMYDFYDF
+194 DFYDF

-231 ALDQEEI
+231 AIDQEEI
-238 LDHDASINQLDTPTD
+238 LDHDASVNQLDTPTD

-333 KEMKQDGASPNK
+333 KEMKQDGASPSK

-425 NPMQQPAQQTPT
+425 NPMQQPVQQTPT
-437 SNMANTH
+437 NNMGNTH

-449 DQGGNALINPNN
+449 DQGGNTLINPNST
-461 ATNDDHN
+461 TNTDDTHT
-468 DDHMD
+468 D
-473 TNTTDTGN
+473 TNTTNDTSTT
-481 ANDTPTDDKDASGN
+481 DTPTDDKDAGGMN

-502 TDTGNTDTGN
+502 ADTGNTDTGN

-524 NNGNDDA
+524 NNGNDDM
-531 GNANDDMGNSNDMGD
+531 GNANDDMSNGNDMGD

-553 MSDDMGNGNDDMG
+553 M
-566 DMGDMND
+566 ND
-573 DMGNGNDDMGDMGDM
+573 DMGNSNDDMGDMGDM

-602 GGDMGN
+602 GN

>member
-7 LFIMTLSL
+7 LFMMTLSL

-38 KIVNFGGYKSSTKE
+38 KIVNFGGYKSSTTE
-52 WGASALNYINAA
+52 WGATALNYINAA
-64 NGDAKKFSTL
+64 NGDAKKFSAL
-74 VEKMRFNSGIL
+74 VEKMRFGSGIL
-85 GNFRAHA
+85 GNLRSHA

-155 ENEKAQSPYYRSNNY
+155 ENEKAQSPYYRNNY
-170 YNSYYSPYYGM
+170 YNPMNYYSPY

-231 ALDQEEI
+231 AIDQEEI
-238 LDHDASINQLDTPTD
+238 LDHDASVNQLDTPTD

-279 KGIQTNRL
+279 KDIQTNRL

-293 LDNSRMLKDNSLF
+293 LDNSHMLKDNSLF

-318 ITSQAK
+318 VTSQAK

-333 KEMKQDGASPNK
+333 KEMKQDGASPSK

-425 NPMQQPAQQTPT
+425 NPMQQPVQQTPT
-437 SNMANTH
+437 NNMGNTH

-449 DQGGNALINPNN
+449 DQGSNALINPNST
-461 ATNDDHN
+461 TNTDDTHT
-468 DDHMD
+468 D
-473 TNTTDTGN
+473 TNTTNDASTT
-481 ANDTPTDDKDASGN
+481 DTPTDDKD
-495 NTGDMNN
+495 TGDMNN

-512 TDTGNTD
+512 TDNGNTD

-531 GNANDDMGNSNDMGD
+531 GNANDDMSNGNDMGD

-553 MSDDMGNGNDDMG
+553 M
-566 DMGDMND
+566 ND
-573 DMGNGNDDMGDMGDM
+573 DMGNSNDDMGDMGDM

>member
-38 KIVNFGGYKSSTKE
+38 KIVNFGGYKSSTIE

-64 NGDAKKFSTL
+64 NGDAKKFSAL

-85 GNFRAHA
+85 GNLRAHA

-238 LDHDASINQLDTPTD
+238 LDHDASINQLDTSTGD
-253 DDRDDKD
+253 DKDDKD
-260 DKSLQQA
+260 DKSSQPA

-333 KEMKQDGASPNK
+333 KEMKQDGASPSK

-420 NDAMN
+420 NDAMS
-425 NPMQQPAQQTPT
+425 NPMQQPAQQTPIN
-437 SNMANTH
+437 NMANTH

-495 NTGDMNN
+495 NTGDTNN
-502 TDTGNTDTGN
+502 ADTGNTDTGN

-531 GNANDDMGNSNDMGD
+531 GNANDDMSNGNDMGD
-546 DMNNAND
+546 DMNNAN
-553 MSDDMGNGNDDMG
+553 
-566 DMGDMND
+566 DMND

>member
-38 KIVNFGGYKSSTKE
+38 KIVDFGGYKSSTKE
-52 WGASALNYINAA
+52 WGATALNYINAA
-64 NGDAKKFSTL
+64 NGDAKKFSAL

-85 GNFRAHA
+85 GNLRAHA
-92 RLRQALKLQ
+92 HLRQALKLQ

-231 ALDQEEI
+231 AIDQEEI

-333 KEMKQDGASPNK
+333 KEMRQDGASPSK

-425 NPMQQPAQQTPT
+425 NPMQQPVQQTPT
-437 SNMANTH
+437 SNMDNTH

-449 DQGGNALINPNN
+449 DQGSNALINPNN
-461 ATNDDHN
+461 TTNDDHN

-531 GNANDDMGNSNDMGD
+531 GNANDDMSNGNDMGD
-546 DMNNAND
+546 DMNNAN
-553 MSDDMGNGNDDMG
+553 
-566 DMGDMND
+566 DMND

-602 GGDMGN
+602 GDIGN

>member
-38 KIVNFGGYKSSTKE
+38 KIVNFGGYKSSTSE

-64 NGDAKKFSTL
+64 NGDAKKFSAL

-155 ENEKAQSPYYRSNNY
+155 ENEKAQSPYYKSNNY

-260 DKSLQQA
+260 DKSSQPA

-293 LDNSRMLKDNSLF
+293 LDNSHMLKDNSLF

-333 KEMKQDGASPNK
+333 KEMKQDGASPSK
-345 IDSVVNKAMEVR
+345 IDSVVDKAMEVR

-420 NDAMN
+420 NDAIN
-425 NPMQQPAQQTPT
+425 NPMQQSAQQTPIN
-437 SNMANTH
+437 NMDNTH

-449 DQGGNALINPNN
+449 DQGGNAFINPNN
-461 ATNDDHN
+461 AANDDHN

-481 ANDTPTDDKDASGN
+481 ANDTPTDDKDAGGN
-495 NTGDMNN
+495 NTGDMN
-502 TDTGNTDTGN
+502 NTDTGN

-524 NNGNDDA
+524 NNGNDDT

-553 MSDDMGNGNDDMG
+553 M
-566 DMGDMND
+566 ND
-573 DMGNGNDDMGDMGDM
+573 DMGNSNDDMGDMGDM